1 MKVLGMDEQE
11 YRNKYIHLRIL
22 KSIQEYLKEKG
33 HSAKAVYPISVP
45 DELLYQMTK
54 KEGAEKCDHLIH
66 HIFRIGLTVW
76 SEELYNDVFGSKKN
90 LEDFIDLMKKRNT

>member
-1 MKVLGMDEQE
+1 MKGIFISFEGIE
-11 YRNKYIHLRIL
+11 GTG
-22 KSIQEYLKEKG
+22 KSTQAGLLADYLKEKG
-33 HSAKAVYPISVP
+33 HKATAVYPISVP